1 VAEEP
6 GPLSPGTVN
15 ELLQAAVDRCPDAPA
30 LIGDSWSLSFAQ
42 LDHETNKACH
52 VLAGE
57 GIRRGSTVA
66 ASGPNCADIVVAFLA
81 VMRLGARWVG
91 LNRALSDHQRHN
103 LIRHSGAR
111 LMLTDLPLGF
121 PTVAAGSTGRAL
133 RLIAMSGTDGDE
145 WRVRLAAASTRRR
158 APAEVDPFA
167 PAAISYTS
175 GTSGAPKGVVH
186 SQHNISLPGRFLATT
201 PDFGPS
207 AVGGVCLAL
216 TILNVIAVSVLPSL
230 ASRRPCVIL
239 PRPEPQ
245 LIADAVEHH
254 GITSMSMPPP
264 TLFDLAHRE
273 DIPPAALRTLVHP
286 RTGGAEL
293 PEEVRHAFTERFGQP
308 IAATYGLTE
317 VPTIVALERRGAPHV
332 PGSSGE
338 VLPYLEVRIVGDDGR
353 EVSPGETGEIC
364 VGPARR
370 GPWGGCY
377 RPMLGYWRRPVASR
391 NALADGFLH
400 TGDLGHLDEGLLFP
414 KDRKGNLILRGG
426 ASVYPAQIERV
437 IRSLPG
443 VADCVVVGLPDPRLG
458 ERVAAA
464 IEVTSDT
471 VLTVDAVLDHC
482 RQRLA
487 RYETPE
493 FVVFV
498 DSLPRNTMNKV
509 VRRTALDHI
518 GAALGPVRHVIDAAR
533 EERADSMGA
542 P

>member
-1 VAEEP
+1 MRPA
-6 GPLSPGTVN
+6 TVN
-15 ELLQAAVDRCPDAPA
+15 DPLQTAVDRCPDALA
-30 LIGDSWSLSFAQ
+30 LAGDDWTLTFAQ

-52 VLAGE
+52 LLAVE

-66 ASGPNCADIVVAFLA
+66 ASSVNCADIVVAFLA

-111 LMLTDLPLGF
+111 LMLADVPLESPRASSARDLRTIL
-121 PTVAAGSTGRAL
+121 
-133 RLIAMSGTDGDE
+133 MSGTDGDE
-145 WRVRLAAASTRRR
+145 WRDRLAAASTRRR
-158 APAEVDPFA
+158 APTEVDPLA

-175 GTSGAPKGVVH
+175 GTSGSPKGVVH

-216 TILNVIAVSVLPSL
+216 TILNVIAVSVLPSI

-239 PRPEPQ
+239 PRPEPL
-245 LIADAVEHH
+245 LIADAVERHR
-254 GITSMSMPPP
+254 ITSMSMPPP
-264 TLFDLAHRE
+264 TLFDLAHRP

-293 PEEVRHAFTERFGQP
+293 PEEVRNAFTERFGQP

-317 VPTIVALERRGAPHV
+317 APTIVALERRGSPHV

-338 VLPYLEVRIVGDDGR
+338 VLPYLEVRIVDDDGR

-364 VGPARR
+364 VGPAQS

-391 NALADGFLH
+391 EALADGFLH
-400 TGDLGHLDEGLLFP
+400 TGDLGRLKGGLLFP

-426 ASVYPAQIERV
+426 ASVYPAHVERV
-437 IRSLPG
+437 IRSLTG

-458 ERVAAA
+458 ERVAVA
-464 IEVTSDT
+464 IEVTSGT
-471 VLTVDAVLDHC
+471 VLAVDAVLDHC

-487 RYETPE
+487 RDETPE

-498 DSLPRNTMNKV
+498 DTLPRNTMNKV
-509 VRRTALDHI
+509 VRRTALDQI
-518 GAALGPVRHVIDAAR
+518 VATLGPARPATDAVR